1 MNRTI
6 ISLGELGASIAMVV
20 LSLYLVFRFFAP
32 AMARLDIRRELLRG
46 NIAAAIVVA
55 AIMICPTLTLLNT
68 ITPMTYLVRSYFM
81 SGLRH
86 DMSELQL
93 FAYVIG
99 YFALIL
105 ALALLATW
113 IAIRFF
119 AFLTSGIDEFEEI
132 RKGNVAVA
140 LVLASVV
147 GVVSLFMHVGT
158 AAIGGSLVPQTQLGE
173 IRTMP

>member
-1 MNRTI
+1 
-6 ISLGELGASIAMVV
+6 
-20 LSLYLVFRFFAP
+20 
-32 AMARLDIRRELLRG
+32 
-46 NIAAAIVVA
+46 
-55 AIMICPTLTLLNT
+55 
-68 ITPMTYLVRSYFM
+68 
-81 SGLRH
+81 
-86 DMSELQL
+86 
-93 FAYVIG
+93 
-99 YFALIL
+99 L

-147 GVVSLFMHVGT
+147 VVVSLFMQVGT
-158 AAIGGSLVPQTQLGE
+158 AAIAGSLVPQTQLGE